1 MLYKLNIASSV
12 RCNSFIFHSSS
23 SPSIFWLDHQSC
35 LVHPSEW
42 SWYEIFFF
50 KKWPIRSRRSIIIRL
65 ELKFLLWCVSQLSS
79 TNQSEQN
86 KRKKWCPEPLDS
98 AQEPSTTN
106 NKVKIRERN
115 GASNPYVVLKSQ
127 ATLTTMSLYEHYGL
141 CGMDQFIKTMG
152 Q

>member
-1 MLYKLNIASSV
+1 MQALCAVTL
-12 RCNSFIFHSSS
+12 SFFTLLLLHRFSDLIIKVALSTP
-23 SPSIFWLDHQSC
+23 PSGLG
-35 LVHPSEW
+35 
-42 SWYEIFFF
+42 WYEIFFF

-65 ELKFLLWCVSQLSS
+65 ELKFLLWCVSQLSF

-86 KRKKWCPEPLDS
+86 KRKKGCPEPLGS

>member
-1 MLYKLNIASSV
+1 MSLN
-12 RCNSFIFHSSS
+12 FH
-23 SPSIFWLDHQSC
+23 PPTK
-35 LVHPSEW
+35 VN
-42 SWYEIFFF
+42 
-50 KKWPIRSRRSIIIRL
+50 KIRERNGAP
-65 ELKFLLWCVSQLSS
+65 K
-79 TNQSEQN
+79 
-86 KRKKWCPEPLDS
+86 PLGS